1 MSEFEILTLQQA
13 NRDFWLSVV
22 IAIISFLSAYFV
34 YKDYKNRKNKERAE
48 KSIQIAEEFAKNI
61 IVPLSYI
68 NSIFKKLEIDK
79 LINKV
84 SFLDFS
90 DFDCEELKELFSVQD
105 VVNYQELLNKN
116 ESYTKDKAIII
127 NTLNRLEYLCMYVAT
142 EIADEK
148 YIYNSLHQQ
157 FLSAIALL
165 YFEISLINTDNKDK
179 YYTNIIQVYNLWKN
193 KYIESIKNE
202 QKIKKKQKKLKTK
215 LLPSS
220 PKI

>member
-105 VVNYQELLNKN
+105 VANYQELLNKN